1 MQKDKIII
9 ALKKAR
15 SSIDRT
21 IALIQEDDASTKK
34 GACFAV
40 MQQNLS
46 AIGLLKSANAL
57 VLERHI
63 DDVLVSSAKIK
74 TSKECLALRDELVK
88 IVTIAQKK

>member
-1 MQKDKIII
+1 MIT

-21 IALIQEDDASTKK
+21 IALIEKEDESEKK

-40 MQQNLS
+40 MQQNLA
-46 AIGLLKSANAL
+46 AIGLLKSANIL

-63 DDVLVSSAKIK
+63 DEVLADCQSGK
-74 TSKECLALRDELVK
+74 TRKEVERLREELIK
-88 IVTIAQKK
+88 IVVTAQKK

>member
-1 MQKDKIII
+1 MQKEKIIT

-21 IALIQEDDASTKK
+21 IALIEKEDTASK

-40 MQQNLS
+40 MQQNL
-46 AIGLLKSANAL
+46 AAVGLLKSANAL

-63 DDVLVSSAKIK
+63 DEVLAECGADKDSAQVA
-74 TSKECLALRDELVK
+74 ALRDELVK
-88 IVTIAQKK
+88 VVTVAQKK